1 MGVIPVLCENC
12 GQREATIHEV
22 LIDASNTKREKHLC
36 EVCAAGGG
44 PQEPTPESIPAPV
57 SELIGKFMVGGPTG
71 TGKAP
76 AGMPTCASCGTTYA
90 KFKQSGLLGCPDCY
104 AAFEQRL
111 GPLIERAHEGGS
123 HHVGKIPKR
132 ALEDSRGGGRL
143 DAILG
148 DPAER
153 TKRLAELHKAL
164 DSAVQGEKYER
175 AAEIKQEI
183 EQLRTLFS
191 EGDA

>member
-1 MGVIPVLCENC
+1 MLCENC

-44 PQEPTPESIPAPV
+44 PPEKPQESVPAPV
-57 SELIGKFMVGGPTG
+57 SELIGKFMVGGPTAPGKGAPG
-71 TGKAP
+71 TP
-76 AGMPTCASCGTTYA
+76 SCASCGTTYA
-90 KFKQSGLLGCPDCY
+90 KFKQTGLLGCPDCY
-104 AAFEQRL
+104 SAFEERL

-143 DAILG
+143 ETILG

-153 TKRLAELHKAL
+153 TRRLAELHKAL
-164 DSAVQGEKYER
+164 HSAVQGEKYER

-183 EQLRTLFS
+183 EQLRTLLS